1 MNQRRILGI
10 FFTSLGLIIAVLAS
24 IGLAVQ
30 PQTLTSDAQAVLIPA
45 IIAFVVVFVLMII
58 GLYFVVTTNQ
68 TAPTAP
74 EMETPLLI
82 VDTLRGRGQITLT
95 DLSIELMLPA
105 QELHIALQEITNL
118 QIFNG
123 YINETRGVISAL
135 DPAIIPTISRCIV
148 CNTSLRVQAPYTAC
162 NTCHTDYYTTQ
173 PL

>member
-1 MNQRRILGI
+1 MNQRKILGI

-24 IGLAVQ
+24 IALAVQ
-30 PQTLTSDAQAVLIPA
+30 PETLTSDAQAVLVPA
-45 IIAFVVVFVLMII
+45 VIAFVVVFALMIV

-68 TAPTAP
+68 TAPVAP

-82 VDTLRGRGQITLT
+82 VDTLRGRGQMTLT

-105 QELHIALQEITNL
+105 QELHTALQEITNL

-135 DPAIIPTISRCIV
+135 DPALIPTISRCAV
-148 CNTSLRVQAPYTAC
+148 CNAPIRIQASHT
-162 NTCHTDYYTTQ
+162 TCSTCQTDYYTT
-173 PL
+173 